1 MSAALQYFDEN
12 LPHRPYHTD
21 DLAFGLRISGKGRA
35 LLARYIQQNQPHAQ
49 FWLVFDVDRE
59 GAAIDWSDRNA
70 PAPLHHQPFQVER
83 IFANQAAVVHIRTKF
98 LTQRTFNRCG
108 IFQRLNRGIRRGS
121 HGDVECVEQVSVSVH
136 RIFNGDVRRE
146 EAYTLDELADY
157 LDLSASERRS
167 IDKHYGMGRN
177 CHLFEMTR
185 KWAYRAIRQGWPAFS
200 QWLEAVIQRVE
211 MYNASLPVPLSLA
224 ECRAIGKSIAKYTHR
239 NFTPETFAQYVAD
252 THTPEIQAARGRK
265 GGSKSKRSTVATS
278 ARTLKPWEALGIS
291 RAWYYQLKKRG
302 LVE

>member
-1 MSAALQYFDEN
+1 ME
-12 LPHRPYHTD
+12 
-21 DLAFGLRISGKGRA
+21 
-35 LLARYIQQNQPHAQ
+35 
-49 FWLVFDVDRE
+49 W
-59 GAAIDWSDRNA
+59 
-70 PAPLHHQPFQVER
+70 
-83 IFANQAAVVHIRTKF
+83 
-98 LTQRTFNRCG
+98 
-108 IFQRLNRGIRRGS
+108 
-121 HGDVECVEQVSVSVH
+121 
-136 RIFNGDVRRE
+136 RE

-265 GGSKSKRSTVATS
+265 GGKANSSENQSDKGKKAPLFGGLLTTTNVVGRLICIS
-278 ARTLKPWEALGIS
+278 WERQRKILQWRLVLA
-291 RAWYYQLKKRG
+291 AG
-302 LVE
+302 LFDAGWIILENG